1 MTETQ
6 LEKVKEDLVASR
18 NDLLKEIG
26 DLENTDFGNDI
37 DSGEEETDE
46 TEEAINNE
54 STKELLK
61 TRLRAVED
69 ALEKIEKGTYGI
81 CENCNAPLSA
91 EMIEIDPESRL
102 CRECKQNEP
111 R

>member
-1 MTETQ
+1 MIEAQ
-6 LEKVKEDLVASR
+6 FEEIKKKLIASHEDLI
-18 NDLLKEIG
+18 KEITS
-26 DLENTDFGNDI
+26 LENTDFGDDT
-37 DSGEEETDE
+37 DSGDEETDE
-46 TEEAINNE
+46 TEEAVNNE
-54 STKELLK
+54 GTKDLLK
-61 TRLRAVED
+61 TRLRAVEE

-81 CENCNAPLSA
+81 CENCGKPLSA